1 MSEAKR
7 DPIVMATLVL
17 LAIISPLG
25 LIYCLLGLAGG
36 QSSPVAGGSNL
47 LLPTAWFGTSALSV
61 FAMLRG
67 RRWGAYLLGSATL
80 LITLIDIASGT
91 ATWGGASL
99 GLVIAVMIMAYLR
112 SNGDSAD

>member
-25 LIYCLLGLAGG
+25 LIYCLLGLVGG

-47 LLPTAWFGTSALSV
+47 LLPTFSSALSV